1 MTRLAKLLLDIGLTE
16 TETTVFDHLYHN
28 GRNTASTISLT
39 LSKNRATIYHA
50 LHSLT
55 TKGLLLIEKENGT
68 NYFSVPNKEIFS
80 SYFEH
85 KEEMIH
91 NHKKDVEEYMTKNKP
106 LIKKSKETT
115 EFYTGDEGIRMALE
129 KAFRCKTKR
138 WDIIAPKNNFFT
150 NINEE
155 FADYYINSRKKYKI
169 LSRSLWERTK
179 NKPLLVSKILQEERN
194 PRYLD
199 EKASGSF
206 SSILILYDNSALC
219 ISSHKERTAII
230 IQSESMH
237 SVLKMQFDLLYDGAI
252 KPEIKM

>member
-1 MTRLAKLLLDIGLTE
+1 MTRLAKLLLDIGLTD
-16 TETTVFDHLYHN
+16 TETAVFDHLYHN
-28 GRNTASTISLT
+28 GKNTASTISLT

-50 LHSLT
+50 LHSLK
-55 TKGLLLIEKENGT
+55 TKGLLCVENENGT
-68 NYFSVPNKEIFS
+68 NHFSVPNKEIFS

-91 NHKKDVEEYMTKNKP
+91 KHKKEVEEYMSKKKP
-106 LIKKSKETT
+106 LIKKSEETT

-138 WDIIAPKNNFFT
+138 WDIIAPRNNFFT
-150 NINEE
+150 SANEE
-155 FADYYINSRKKYKI
+155 FADYYMHSRKKYKI
-169 LSRSLWERTK
+169 LSRSLWEKTK
-179 NKPLLVSKILQEERN
+179 NEPLLVTKILQEERN

-199 EKASGSF
+199 EKASNTF
-206 SSILILYDNSALC
+206 SSILILYDDSALC

-237 SVLKMQFDLLYDGAI
+237 SILKMQFNLLYDSAI
-252 KPEIKM
+252 RPEIK